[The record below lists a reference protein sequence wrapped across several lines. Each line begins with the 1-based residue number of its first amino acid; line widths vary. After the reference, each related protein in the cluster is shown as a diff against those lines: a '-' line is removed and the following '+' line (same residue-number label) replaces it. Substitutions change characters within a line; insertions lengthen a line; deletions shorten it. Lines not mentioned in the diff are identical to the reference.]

1 MSIRI
6 FLVDGHT
13 LVREGVSCLLAG
25 ESGMTVVGSA
35 DNGRDAVVAVCKLR
49 PDLVICDVLMT
60 QMNGIE
66 ATRQIVEFDPSIKV
80 LALSRQCDPQPVSRM
95 IRAGASGYV
104 HKGATFV
111 ELVEAIRTVM
121 QGESYLSPA
130 VADGLVR
137 DYLQRVATSDETE
150 PALLTVREREVLQ
163 LVSEGYRTKDI
174 ADALGLSVK
183 TIETHRKALMVKLG
197 LDSIAELTKY
207 AVRVG
212 LTSLGN

>member
-1 MSIRI
+1 MGIRI

-13 LVREGVSCLLAG
+13 LVREGVSCLLAR

-35 DNGRDAVVAVCKLR
+35 DNGRDAVIEVCELR
-49 PDLVICDVLMT
+49 PDLVVCDVLMP
-60 QMNGIE
+60 QMNGVE
-66 ATRQIVEFDPSIKV
+66 MTRQIVEFDPSIKV

-104 HKGATFV
+104 HKGASFV
-111 ELVEAIRTVM
+111 KLVDAIRTVM
-121 QGESYLSPA
+121 EGESYLSPA
-130 VADGLVR
+130 VADALVR
-137 DYLQRVATSDETE
+137 DYLQRAAASDEVE
-150 PALLTVREREVLQ
+150 PALLTPREREVLQ

-174 ADALGLSVK
+174 ADSLGLSVK

-197 LDSIAELTKY
+197 LGSIAELTKY
-207 AVRVG
+207 AVRIG